1 MWAITTGGQIVG
13 AGKSSGGCSCGFCR
27 VAFPSVFFFRG
38 AKIVPAKFQTGKI
51 RSVFFSQ
58 QKTVVGVYALCRR
71 SGWQCSFQ
79 CSIFFCAADFFA
91 TKFFTEFFASEI
103 LRVDFSRRRRKNFCR
118 NFFCRPPFFSDGA
131 RAGAGDARRRP
142 RRWCGVCR
150 GRGLEVWG

>member
-13 AGKSSGGCSCGFCR
+13 AGKSSGKSSGLANR
-27 VAFPSVFFFRG
+27 RAVVVADFVALRSRRFFFRG

-79 CSIFFCAADFFA
+79 CSIFFLRWIFRD
-91 TKFFTEFFASEI
+91 KIFTEFFASEI

-118 NFFCRPPFFSDGA
+118 NFFLPTAVLF
-131 RAGAGDARRRP
+131 RRRE
-142 RRWCGVCR
+142 GGGG
-150 GRGLEVWG
+150 GRASPSAPLVWRL